1 MRLFVLE
8 HPMKKQDKIERR
20 LARLETLLATGDGGV
35 NVVFVDNSNST
46 RYNPNMIVID
56 SVPRV
61 LVNKNSAPPSE
72 PE

>member
-1 MRLFVLE
+1 
-8 HPMKKQDKIERR
+8 MKKQDKIERR
-20 LARLETLLATGDGGV
+20 LARLETLLATGDGRV

-61 LVNKNSAPPSE
+61 LVNKNSQPPSE
-72 PE
+72 PV